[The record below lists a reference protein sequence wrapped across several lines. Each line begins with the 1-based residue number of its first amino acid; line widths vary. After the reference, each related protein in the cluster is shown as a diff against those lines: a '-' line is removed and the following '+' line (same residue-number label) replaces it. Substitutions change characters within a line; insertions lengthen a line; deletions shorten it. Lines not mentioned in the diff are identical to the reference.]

1 MRVLLDS
8 TYLLPLIGV
17 RVRSLDSRILLELK
31 HRHRLLVSDISLFEL
46 AAKGAK
52 YVVQGVLDPEDVTQ
66 GIQSLRMDPEIT
78 VVPFIGTQV
87 QNTSYVLRRTLN
99 DYIDCLILS
108 TAMNEADVLL
118 MEDRTIQGFMED
130 ESIRGLAHAIAPDF
144 RVLNYDQLR
153 AVTS

>member
-1 MRVLLDS
+1 
-8 TYLLPLIGV
+8 
-17 RVRSLDSRILLELK
+17 
-31 HRHRLLVSDISLFEL
+31 
-46 AAKGAK
+46 
-52 YVVQGVLDPEDVTQ
+52 VVQGVLEPEDVTQ

-108 TAMNEADVLL
+108 TAMNEADMLL
-118 MEDRTIQGFMED
+118 TEDRTIQGFMED